1 MGQWTDAG
9 FVAHQKSEY
18 KASIQNV
25 FREAF
30 GSDFALDDT
39 LPQGVLID
47 RLAEL
52 FYAIDMD
59 GVEAFARLNLNT
71 LGGVMLDVVG
81 NFRGITRV
89 LGQPQT
95 GVAQITCNSSNF
107 LPFSIPAG
115 TVFTT
120 QSGDTFE
127 TVNLVT
133 VTAFTAT
140 NIDIRYTANGNSS
153 AIVGDTMTVSGFPR
167 ITNIEIV
174 SLFNGTENES
184 DLAYRRRIQLSYPAA
199 MGTNEYII
207 SKLYSLPTV
216 ESVDVLYNDTA
227 STDGNNVPA
236 YCTEFLVA
244 PKDNVTS
251 AAMQVFKD
259 SVGKT
264 ILDNKTPG
272 APTFGNTSVSVQD
285 IFGTTKTVNFTIP
298 TKVEVEIDVV
308 VASPET
314 TGRLD
319 LSNEDT
325 IKEAIAAYINGLAV
339 GKDVSYAR
347 CIAPLATDPG
357 FDITTFRMRN
367 KASGTWVSNANLVIG
382 VRQYASITKS
392 DIHIGI

>member
-1 MGQWTDAG
+1 MGQWTDEG

-120 QSGDTFE
+120 QNGDTFE

-174 SLFNGTENES
+174 SLFNGTDNES

-216 ESVDVLYNDTA
+216 ESVDVLYNDTD

-244 PKDNVTS
+244 PKDSVTS

-259 SVGKT
+259 SVAKT

-272 APTFGNTSVSVQD
+272 APTFGNTAVSVQD

-319 LSNEDT
+319 LSNEDK
-325 IKEAIAAYINGLAV
+325 IKEAIVEYINNLAV

-357 FDITTFRMRN
+357 FDIMTFKMRD
-367 KASGTWVSNANLVIG
+367 KTSETWVSNANLVIG
-382 VRQYASITKS
+382 IRQYASITKS

>member
-18 KASIQNV
+18 KASIQNI

-89 LGQPQT
+89 LGEPQT
-95 GVAQITCNSSNF
+95 GVAQITCNSTNF
-107 LPFSIPAG
+107 TPFSIPAG

-140 NIDIRYTANGNSS
+140 NIDIKYTANGNSS

-167 ITNIEIV
+167 ITNIEII
-174 SLFNGTENES
+174 SLFNGTENET

-216 ESVDVLYNDTA
+216 ESVDVLYNDTD

-236 YCTEFLVA
+236 YSTEFLVA
-244 PKDNVTS
+244 PKDNVVS

-259 SVGKT
+259 SVARV
-264 ILDNKTPG
+264 ILNNKTPG
-272 APTFGNTSVSVQD
+272 APTFGNTAVSVQD
-285 IFGTTKTVNFTIP
+285 VFGTTKTVNFTIP
-298 TKVEVEIDVV
+298 TKVNVEIDVL

-319 LSNEDT
+319 LSNEDA
-325 IKEAIAAYINGLAV
+325 IKEAIVAYINGLAV

-357 FDITTFRMRN
+357 FDIMTFRMRD
-367 KASGTWVSNANLVIG
+367 KTSETWVSNANLVIG
-382 VRQYASITKS
+382 IRQYASITKS

>member
-52 FYAIDMD
+52 FYAMDMD

-89 LGQPQT
+89 LGEPQT
-95 GVAQITCNSSNF
+95 GVAQITCNSANF
-107 LPFSIPAG
+107 MPFSIPAG

-120 QSGDTFE
+120 QNGDTFE

-174 SLFNGTENES
+174 SLFNGTDNES

-244 PKDNVTS
+244 PKDSVTS

-259 SVGKT
+259 AVAKT

-272 APTFGNTSVSVQD
+272 APTFGNTAVSVQD

-298 TKVEVEIDVV
+298 TKVEVEIDVLV
-308 VASPET
+308 SSPET

-325 IKEAIAAYINGLAV
+325 IKEAIVEYINNLAV

-357 FDITTFRMRN
+357 FDIMTFRMRD
-367 KASGTWVSNANLVIG
+367 KTSETWVSNANLVIG

>member
-1 MGQWTDAG
+1 MGQWTDEG

-120 QSGDTFE
+120 QNGDTFE

-174 SLFNGTENES
+174 SLFNGTDNES

-259 SVGKT
+259 SVAKT

-272 APTFGNTSVSVQD
+272 APTFGNTAVSVQD

-319 LSNEDT
+319 LSNEDK
-325 IKEAIAAYINGLAV
+325 IKEAIVEYINGLAV

-357 FDITTFRMRN
+357 FDIMTFKMRD
-367 KASGTWVSNANLVIG
+367 KISETWVSNANLVIG

>member
-18 KASIQNV
+18 KASIQNI

-89 LGQPQT
+89 LGEPQT
-95 GVAQITCNSSNF
+95 GVAQITCNSTNF
-107 LPFSIPAG
+107 TPFSIPAG
-115 TVFTT
+115 TIFTT

-167 ITNIEIV
+167 ITNIEII
-174 SLFNGTENES
+174 SLFNGTENET

-216 ESVDVLYNDTA
+216 ESVDVLYNDTD

-236 YCTEFLVA
+236 YSTEFLVA
-244 PKDNVTS
+244 PKDNVVS

-259 SVGKT
+259 SVARV
-264 ILDNKTPG
+264 ILNNKTPG
-272 APTFGNTSVSVQD
+272 APTFGNTAVSVQD

-298 TKVEVEIDVV
+298 TKVNVEIDVL

-319 LSNEDT
+319 LSNEDA
-325 IKEAIAAYINGLAV
+325 IKEAIVAYINGLAV

-357 FDITTFRMRN
+357 FDIMTFKMRD
-367 KASGTWVSNANLVIG
+367 KTSETWVSNANLVIG
-382 VRQYASITKS
+382 IRQYASITKS

>member
-89 LGQPQT
+89 LGEPQT
-95 GVAQITCNSSNF
+95 GVAQITCNATNF
-107 LPFSIPAG
+107 TPFSIPAG

-167 ITNIEIV
+167 ITNIEII
-174 SLFNGTENES
+174 SLFNGTENET

-216 ESVDVLYNDTA
+216 ESVDVLYNDTD

-236 YCTEFLVA
+236 YSTEFLVA

-259 SVGKT
+259 SVGRV
-264 ILDNKTPG
+264 ILNNKTPG
-272 APTFGNTSVSVQD
+272 APTFGNTAVSVQD
-285 IFGTTKTVNFTIP
+285 VFGTTKTVNFTIP
-298 TKVEVEIDVV
+298 TKVDVEIDVL

-319 LSNEDT
+319 LSNEDA
-325 IKEAIAAYINGLAV
+325 IKAEIVAYINGLAV

-347 CIAPLATDPG
+347 CIAPLAADPG
-357 FDITTFRMRN
+357 FDIMTFRMRD
-367 KASGTWVSNANLVIG
+367 KTSETWVSNANLVIG
-382 VRQYASITKS
+382 IRQYASITKS

>member
-89 LGQPQT
+89 LGEPQT
-95 GVAQITCNSSNF
+95 GVAQITCNSTNF
-107 LPFSIPAG
+107 TPFSIPAG

-167 ITNIEIV
+167 ITNIEII

-216 ESVDVLYNDTA
+216 ESVDVLYNDTD

-236 YCTEFLVA
+236 YSTEFLVA

-259 SVGKT
+259 AVGSV
-264 ILDNKTPG
+264 ILNNKTPG
-272 APTFGNTSVSVQD
+272 APTFGNTAVSVQD

-325 IKEAIAAYINGLAV
+325 IKEAIVAYINGLAV

-357 FDITTFRMRN
+357 FDIMTFRMRD
-367 KASGTWVSNANLVIG
+367 KTSETWVSNANLVIG
-382 VRQYASITKS
+382 IRQYASIAKS

>member
-95 GVAQITCNSSNF
+95 GVAQIICNSSNF
-107 LPFSIPAG
+107 MPFSIPAG

-120 QSGDTFE
+120 QNGDTFE

-153 AIVGDTMTVSGFPR
+153 SIVGDTMTVSGFPR
-167 ITNIEIV
+167 ITNIEII

-216 ESVDVLYNDTA
+216 ESVDVLYNDTD

-236 YCTEFLVA
+236 YSTEFLVA

-259 SVGKT
+259 AVAKT
-264 ILDNKTPG
+264 ILNNKTPG
-272 APTFGNTSVSVQD
+272 APTFGNTAVSVQD

-298 TKVEVEIDVV
+298 TKVDVEIDVL

-325 IKEAIAAYINGLAV
+325 IKEAIVEYINGLAV

-357 FDITTFRMRN
+357 FDIMTFKMRD
-367 KASGTWVSNANLVIG
+367 KTSETWVSNANLVIG
-382 VRQYASITKS
+382 IRQYASITKS